1 MKSAIDKV
9 NKDSGETGIIVA
21 KLKSKRWD
29 TTKSIEFVLE
39 QEKIVKKQIAD
50 IIAKWTVMKLDEH
63 DKMSKEELVMKTT
76 MAASVAKE
84 LLEAFKKF
92 GKEVLGEFR
101 S

>member
-1 MKSAIDKV
+1 M

-21 KLKSKRWD
+21 KLKSKKWD
-29 TTKSIEFVLE
+29 TSKSIEFVLE
-39 QEKIVKKQIAD
+39 QEKIVKKQMSD
-50 IIAKWTVMKLDEH
+50 IMDKWTAMKLDAH
-63 DKMSKEELVMKTT
+63 DTMSKEEMTIKTT
-76 MAASVAKE
+76 MAATVTKE